1 MLPPHLP
8 TDVLLLRMRVAP
20 DGLNALRLRLKGVPA
35 LRDLGASPGCCAWSK
50 DTGLAYVYLDLP
62 ERIALPVPAP
72 ESLAGLSGVGVDVEL
87 SRLALMQ
94 KLDGASHGQLATVHY
109 VVEMTPQAGWEAEL
123 QRWYAREHLPGLAGV
138 PGCVRAQR
146 FMNYDTGPRSLA
158 CYDLVDAQAMGSPP
172 WLAVRNTAWSSR
184 VRPRFTATVR
194 TMFSL
199 LD

>member
-1 MLPPHLP
+1 MLHSHLP

-20 DGLNALRLRLKGVPA
+20 DALNSLRKCLEGLPD
-35 LRDLGASPGCCAWSK
+35 LRDLGASPGRCAWLK
-50 DTGLAYVYLDLP
+50 ETGTAYVYLDLP
-62 ERIALPVPAP
+62 ERIALPVLAP
-72 ESLAGLSGVGVDVEL
+72 ESVAGLSAMGVGVEL

-94 KLDGASHGQLATVHY
+94 TLDGASHGQHPAVHY
-109 VVEMTPQAGWEAEL
+109 AVEMTPQAGWEAEL
-123 QRWYAREHLPGLAGV
+123 QHWYAREHLPGLAGV

-146 FMNYDTGPRSLA
+146 FLNYDTGPSSLA

-199 LD
+199 VD